1 MLVRDAMSPLAVEV
15 GAGHSL
21 RQAARMMAAR
31 KVGAAVVIDPEGA
44 GPGIITERDVLR
56 AFAEDEDMATALV
69 GEHVTTSVVYA
80 SPEWSLDEAA
90 AAMVDG
96 GFRHLVVM
104 RGPAVVGV
112 ISVRDIVRAWASQR
126 GLLATSCHVPG
137 REAEDLEA
145 DEVRIGGA

>member
-21 RQAARMMAAR
+21 RQAARMMAER

-44 GPGIITERDVLR
+44 GPGIITERDILR
-56 AFAEDEDMATALV
+56 AYAADADMATAMV
-69 GEHVTTSVVYA
+69 AAHTTTSVVYA
-80 SPEWSLDEAA
+80 GPDWSLDEAA

-104 RGPAVVGV
+104 RGPDVVGV
-112 ISVRDIVRAWASQR
+112 ISVRDIVRAWASER
-126 GLLATSCHVPG
+126 GLLTTSCHVAGP
-137 REAEDLEA
+137 RAEEVDLEGT
-145 DEVRIGGA
+145 RIGGA